1 MLQNLKFR
9 KNLVICFTS
18 INNIIK
24 FILNIHFMNHQ
35 LGNLEEA
42 VLLIALYLNEVYGLS
57 VAEEYKKQSGHAIS
71 IPAIHTVLRRLE
83 DKGLLESKMGDST
96 PERGGRRKR
105 LYESTPYGLSIVRE
119 IKKERIRLWSKIPA
133 LKLNKG

>member
-1 MLQNLKFR
+1 
-9 KNLVICFTS
+9 
-18 INNIIK
+18 
-24 FILNIHFMNHQ
+24 MNYQ

-42 VLLIALYLNEVYGLS
+42 VLLISLYVDEVYGVS
-57 VAEEYKKQSGHAIS
+57 VAEEYKKQTGSEIS

-83 DKGLLESKMGDST
+83 DKGLLKSKMGEPS

-105 LYESTPYGLSIVRE
+105 LYEATPYGLNLIRE

>member
-1 MLQNLKFR
+1 
-9 KNLVICFTS
+9 
-18 INNIIK
+18 
-24 FILNIHFMNHQ
+24 MNYQ

-42 VLLIALYLNEVYGLS
+42 VLLIALYVDDVYGVS
-57 VAEEYKKQSGHAIS
+57 VAEEYKRQTGHEIS

-83 DKGLLESKMGDST
+83 DKGLLKSSMGEPS

-105 LYESTPYGLSIVRE
+105 LYEATHYGLSVIRE
-119 IKKERIRLWSKIPA
+119 IRKERLRLWSKIPA